1 MSELHVIDHPMIQHK
16 LTLMRKEETSS
27 KDFRELLDEIAM
39 FMAYEVT
46 RDLPLMDV
54 EIQTPICKTTQKMI
68 AGKALVIVPIL
79 RAGMGMLDGML
90 TLLPAAKVGFIGLYR
105 DEETL
110 QPVEYFC
117 KLPKDIAERDVLVL
131 DPMLATGGSAIDAIT
146 QIKKHG
152 AKRIKFIGLIAAP
165 EGIKALHEAHPDVD
179 IYLGAQD
186 DHLNE
191 NGYIVPGLGDAG
203 DRIYGTK

>member
-68 AGKALVIVPIL
+68 AGKP
-79 RAGMGMLDGML
+79 
-90 TLLPAAKVGFIGLYR
+90 
-105 DEETL
+105 
-110 QPVEYFC
+110 
-117 KLPKDIAERDVLVL
+117 
-131 DPMLATGGSAIDAIT
+131 
-146 QIKKHG
+146 
-152 AKRIKFIGLIAAP
+152 
-165 EGIKALHEAHPDVD
+165 
-179 IYLGAQD
+179 
-186 DHLNE
+186 
-191 NGYIVPGLGDAG
+191 
-203 DRIYGTK
+203 